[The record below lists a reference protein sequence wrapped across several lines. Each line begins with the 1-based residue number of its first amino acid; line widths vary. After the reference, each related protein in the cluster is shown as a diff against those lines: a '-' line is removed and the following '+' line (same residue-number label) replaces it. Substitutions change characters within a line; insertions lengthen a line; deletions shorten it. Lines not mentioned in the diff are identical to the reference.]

1 MCDESEDLE
10 DDQYI
15 ALIPVT
21 KQITCKSTAST
32 LSSSATP
39 PTKKQRCTTKQE
51 FEDHTIHQLTELMIE
66 GTPLTLQAVVGMVQ
80 AWVAKKLV
88 NVTFYKFLRCPFLLW
103 DLDSTRTRTFK
114 KPFIITLNDYIS
126 HPI

>member
-10 DDQYI
+10 DDQYV

-21 KQITCKSTAST
+21 KQITYKSTAST

-39 PTKKQRCTTKQE
+39 PTKKQKCTPKQE
-51 FEDHTIHQLTELMIE
+51 FKDHTIHQLTERMIE
-66 GTPLTLQAVVGMVQ
+66 GTLLTQQAVVGMVQ

-88 NVTFYKFLRCPFLLW
+88 NVTFYKFLRCPFFALGPRFHENH
-103 DLDSTRTRTFK
+103 D
-114 KPFIITLNDYIS
+114 I
-126 HPI
+126 